1 VHPAAYIP
9 NMHGTLSRFPFR
21 SRHLSTSHQILVAAA
36 IVSAAISGCASASAD
51 RSSAATGAKISVIPS
66 IIDFK
71 SVVVGQKNSQ
81 TIKITN
87 SSAESIDLEQ
97 LRVSGAGFTLSSAKV
112 PVILPV
118 GAQVSVSVVFA
129 PASTSGASGSLLI
142 SSSDLKAPV
151 SVPLSGSGEKA
162 TPALAVS
169 PASLNFG
176 TRTVK
181 SSTSQSVTL
190 KNTGNIALSISSVGV
205 ASSAFSTSGLAKGVS
220 LSPDQQVEFQVW
232 FHPTVAGN
240 SSSAIT
246 VGTSSL
252 PTSVK
257 LGVAGSA
264 TNSTATSPSSVSSH
278 FVTLNWDP
286 STSTVAGYH
295 IYRGESSNGP
305 FERITSSVLGS
316 LNYRDSRVQP
326 GGHYYYVVTAVEA
339 DGSES
344 TYSNEVAADIP
355 SN

>member
-1 VHPAAYIP
+1 
-9 NMHGTLSRFPFR
+9 MHGTSSRFSFG
-21 SRHLSTSHQILVAAA
+21 SFALRHLANSHQILVAAA
-36 IVSAAISGCASASAD
+36 IVSAAISGCASVSAD
-51 RSSAATGAKISVIPS
+51 KSSAALGAKISVVPS

-87 SSAESIDLEQ
+87 SGAESIGLEQ
-97 LRVSGAGFTLSSAKV
+97 LRVSGSGFTLSPAKV

-129 PASTSGASGSLLI
+129 PSSTSGASGSLVI

-162 TPALAVS
+162 TPALVAS

-176 TRTVK
+176 TRAVK

-190 KNTGNIALSISSVGV
+190 KNTGNIALAIDSVSLAG
-205 ASSAFSTSGLAKGVS
+205 SAFSTTGLAKGIS

-240 SSSAIT
+240 SSSTIT

-252 PTSVK
+252 PASVR

-264 TNSTATSPSSVSSH
+264 TNSTVTSPGSVSSH
-278 FVTLNWDP
+278 AVTLDWDP
-286 STSTVAGYH
+286 TTSSVAGYYV
-295 IYRGESSNGP
+295 YRSESSNGP
-305 FERITSSVLGS
+305 FQRVTNSVIGS
-316 LNYRDSRVQP
+316 LNYRDVTVQS

-344 TYSNEVAADIP
+344 TYSNEVNAVIP
-355 SN
+355 ST

>member
-1 VHPAAYIP
+1 
-9 NMHGTLSRFPFR
+9 MHGTSRLPFR
-21 SRHLSTSHQILVAAA
+21 SLALRHLSSSHQILVAAA
-36 IVSAAISGCASASAD
+36 IISAAISGCASVSAD
-51 RSSAATGAKISVIPS
+51 KSSAALGAKISVVPS

-87 SSAESIDLEQ
+87 SSAKSIALEQ
-97 LRVSGAGFTLSSAKV
+97 LRLSGSGFTLSSGKV
-112 PVILPV
+112 PVILPA
-118 GAQVSVSVVFA
+118 GAQASVSVVFA
-129 PASTSGASGSLLI
+129 PASTSGASGSLVI

-176 TRTVK
+176 TRAVK

-205 ASSAFSTSGLAKGVS
+205 ASSAFSISGLARGIS
-220 LSPDQQVEFQVW
+220 LSPDQQVQFQVS

-240 SSSAIT
+240 SSSTIT

-252 PTSVK
+252 PTSVN

-264 TNSTATSPSSVSSH
+264 TNSTVTSPSSVPSH
-278 FVTLNWDP
+278 AVILDWNP
-286 STSTVAGYH
+286 STSSVAGYH
-295 IYRGESSNGP
+295 IYRSESSSGP
-305 FERITSSVLGS
+305 FQRVTNSVIGS
-316 LNYRDSRVQP
+316 LNYRDSTVQP

-344 TYSNEVAADIP
+344 IYSNEVAAVIP
-355 SN
+355 ST

>member
-1 VHPAAYIP
+1 
-9 NMHGTLSRFPFR
+9 MHGTSFQSPFR
-21 SRHLSTSHQILVAAA
+21 SLTLRHLATSHQILVAAA
-36 IVSAAISGCASASAD
+36 IISAAISGCASASAD
-51 RSSAATGAKISVIPS
+51 KSSAATGAKISVVPS

-81 TIKITN
+81 TVKITN

-97 LRVSGAGFTLSSAKV
+97 LRVSGSGFTLSPAKV

-118 GAQVSVSVVFA
+118 GAQASVNVVFA
-129 PASTSGASGSLLI
+129 PSSTSSASGSLVI

-162 TPALAVS
+162 APALAAS

-176 TRTVK
+176 TRAVK

-190 KNTGNIALSISSVGV
+190 KNTGNIALSINSVGV
-205 ASSAFSTSGLAKGVS
+205 ASSAFSTTGLAKGIS

-232 FHPTVAGN
+232 FNPTVAGN
-240 SSSAIT
+240 SSSTIT
-246 VGTSSL
+246 VLTSSL

-257 LGVAGSA
+257 LSVAGSA
-264 TNSTATSPSSVSSH
+264 TNSTVTPPSSVPSH
-278 FVTLNWDP
+278 AVTLDWNP
-286 STSTVAGYH
+286 STSSVAGYH
-295 IYRGESSNGP
+295 VYRSESSNGP
-305 FERITSSVLGS
+305 FQRVTNSVISS
-316 LNYRDSRVQP
+316 LNYRDASVQP

-344 TYSNEVAADIP
+344 GYSNEVAAVIP
-355 SN
+355 ST

>member
-1 VHPAAYIP
+1 
-9 NMHGTLSRFPFR
+9 MHGTSRLAFR
-21 SRHLSTSHQILVAAA
+21 SLALRHLSSSHQILVAAA
-36 IVSAAISGCASASAD
+36 IISAAISGCASVSAD
-51 RSSAATGAKISVIPS
+51 KSSAALGAKISVVPS

-87 SSAESIDLEQ
+87 SSAESIALGQ
-97 LRVSGAGFTLSSAKV
+97 LRVSGSGFTLSSAKV

-118 GAQVSVSVVFA
+118 GAQASLSVVFA
-129 PASTSGASGSLLI
+129 PASTSGASGSLVI

-162 TPALAVS
+162 TPALATF

-176 TRTVK
+176 TRAVK

-190 KNTGNIALSISSVGV
+190 KNTGNIALSISSVSV
-205 ASSAFSTSGLAKGVS
+205 ASSAFSISGLAKGIS
-220 LSPDQQVEFQVW
+220 LSPDQQVEFQVS

-240 SSSAIT
+240 SSSTIT

-252 PTSVK
+252 PTPVK

-264 TNSTATSPSSVSSH
+264 TNSTVTSPGSVPSH
-278 FVTLNWDP
+278 SVILDWNP
-286 STSTVAGYH
+286 STSSVAGYH
-295 IYRGESSNGP
+295 IYRSDSSSGP
-305 FERITSSVLGS
+305 FQRVTNSVIGS
-316 LNYRDSRVQP
+316 LNYRDSTVQL

-344 TYSNEVAADIP
+344 TYSNEVGADIP

>member
-1 VHPAAYIP
+1 
-9 NMHGTLSRFPFR
+9 MHGKSSRLLFG
-21 SRHLSTSHQILVAAA
+21 SLALRHLATSHQILVAAA
-36 IVSAAISGCASASAD
+36 IVSAAISGCASVSAD
-51 RSSAATGAKISVIPS
+51 KSSAALGAKISVVPS
-66 IIDFK
+66 VIDFK

-87 SSAESIDLEQ
+87 SSAESIGLEQ
-97 LRVSGAGFTLSSAKV
+97 LRVSGSGFTLSPAKV

-118 GAQVSVSVVFA
+118 GAQISVSVVFA
-129 PASTSGASGSLLI
+129 PSSASGASGSLVI

-162 TPALAVS
+162 TPALTAS

-176 TRTVK
+176 TRTVS
-181 SSTSQSVTL
+181 SSTLQSVTL
-190 KNTGNIALSISSVGV
+190 KNTGNIALSISSVSV
-205 ASSAFSTSGLAKGVS
+205 ASSAFSISGLTKGVS

-240 SSSAIT
+240 SSSTIT

-252 PTSVK
+252 STSVK

-264 TNSTATSPSSVSSH
+264 TNSTTSSPSSVPSH
-278 FVTLNWDP
+278 SVTLNWDP
-286 STSTVAGYH
+286 STSSVAGYH
-295 IYRGESSNGP
+295 IYRSESSNGP
-305 FERITSSVLGS
+305 FQRVSNSVIGL
-316 LNYRDSRVQP
+316 LNYRDTSVQP

-344 TYSNEVAADIP
+344 IYSNEVAAEIP
-355 SN
+355 ST

>member
-1 VHPAAYIP
+1 
-9 NMHGTLSRFPFR
+9 MHGTSSRFSFG
-21 SRHLSTSHQILVAAA
+21 SFALRHLANSHQILVAAA
-36 IVSAAISGCASASAD
+36 IVSAAISGCASVSAD
-51 RSSAATGAKISVIPS
+51 KSSAALGAKISVVPS

-87 SSAESIDLEQ
+87 SGAESIGLAQ
-97 LRVSGAGFTLSSAKV
+97 LRVSGSGFTLSPAKV

-129 PASTSGASGSLLI
+129 PSGTSGASGSLVI

-162 TPALAVS
+162 TPALVAS

-176 TRTVK
+176 TRAVK

-190 KNTGNIALSISSVGV
+190 KNTLAG
-205 ASSAFSTSGLAKGVS
+205 SAFSTTGLAKGIS

-240 SSSAIT
+240 SSSTIT

-252 PTSVK
+252 PASVR

-264 TNSTATSPSSVSSH
+264 TNSTVTSPGSVSSH
-278 FVTLNWDP
+278 AVTLDWDP
-286 STSTVAGYH
+286 STSSVTGYY
-295 IYRGESSNGP
+295 IYRSESSNGP
-305 FERITSSVLGS
+305 FQRVTNSVIGS
-316 LNYRDSRVQP
+316 LNYRDVTVQS

-344 TYSNEVAADIP
+344 TYSNEVNAVIP
-355 SN
+355 ST

>member
-1 VHPAAYIP
+1 
-9 NMHGTLSRFPFR
+9 MHGTSSRFSFR
-21 SRHLSTSHQILVAAA
+21 SRRLSTSHQILVAAA

-51 RSSAATGAKISVIPS
+51 RSSAALGAKISVVPS

-97 LRVSGAGFTLSSAKV
+97 LHVSGSGFTLSSAKV

-129 PASTSGASGSLLI
+129 PSSTSGASGSLVI

-162 TPALAVS
+162 TPALTVS

-176 TRTVK
+176 IRTVK

-190 KNTGNIALSISSVGV
+190 KNTGNIALSISSVSV
-205 ASSAFSTSGLAKGVS
+205 ASSAFSTSGLAKGIS

-232 FHPTVAGN
+232 FNPTVTGN
-240 SSSAIT
+240 SSSSIT
-246 VGTSSL
+246 VGTSSSL

-257 LGVAGSA
+257 LSVAGSA

-278 FVTLNWDP
+278 FVTLDWDP
-286 STSTVAGYH
+286 STSAVAGYH
-295 IYRGESSNGP
+295 IYRSESSNGP
-305 FERITSSVLGS
+305 FARVTNSVIGS
-316 LNYRDSRVQP
+316 LNYRDSSVQP

-344 TYSNEVAADIP
+344 TYSNEVAVDIP
-355 SN
+355 ST

>member
-1 VHPAAYIP
+1 
-9 NMHGTLSRFPFR
+9 MHGTSRLLFR
-21 SRHLSTSHQILVAAA
+21 SLALRHLSSSHQILVAAA
-36 IVSAAISGCASASAD
+36 VISAAISGCASVSAD
-51 RSSAATGAKISVIPS
+51 KSSAALGAKISVVPS

-87 SSAESIDLEQ
+87 SSAESIALEQ
-97 LRVSGAGFTLSSAKV
+97 LRVSGSGFTLSSSAKV

-118 GAQVSVSVVFA
+118 GAQASVSVVFA
-129 PASTSGASGSLLI
+129 PSSTSGASGSLVI

-176 TRTVK
+176 TRAVK

-190 KNTGNIALSISSVGV
+190 KNTGNIALSISSVSV
-205 ASSAFSTSGLAKGVS
+205 ASSAFSISGLAKGIS
-220 LSPDQQVEFQVW
+220 LSPDQQVEFQVS
-232 FHPTVAGN
+232 FHPTVAGD
-240 SSSAIT
+240 STSTIT

-252 PTSVK
+252 PTSVN

-264 TNSTATSPSSVSSH
+264 TNSTVTSPGSVPSH
-278 FVTLNWDP
+278 AVILDWNP
-286 STSTVAGYH
+286 STSSVAGYY
-295 IYRGESSNGP
+295 IYRSESSSGP
-305 FERITSSVLGS
+305 FQRVTNSVIGS
-316 LNYRDSRVQP
+316 LNYRDSTVQP

-344 TYSNEVAADIP
+344 AYSNEVAADIP
-355 SN
+355 ST

>member
-1 VHPAAYIP
+1 
-9 NMHGTLSRFPFR
+9 MLRQLFR
-21 SRHLSTSHQILVAAA
+21 SHQLLVAAL
-36 IVSAAISGCASASAD
+36 IISTAISGCASVPAD
-51 RSSAATGAKISVIPS
+51 KSSAAPAAKISVVPS

-81 TIKITN
+81 TLKITN

-97 LRVSGAGFTLSSAKV
+97 LRVSGSGFTLSSAKV
-112 PVILPV
+112 PVILPA
-118 GAQVSVSVVFA
+118 GAQVSVTVVFA
-129 PASTSGASGSLLI
+129 PASTSNASGSLVI

-162 TPALAVS
+162 TPALTAS

-176 TRTVK
+176 TRAVK

-190 KNTGNIALSISSVGV
+190 KNTGNIALSISSVSL

-220 LSPDQQVEFQVW
+220 LSPDQKVEFQVW

-240 SSSAIT
+240 SSSTIT
-246 VGTSSL
+246 VATSSL
-252 PTSVK
+252 PTPVQLS
-257 LGVAGSA
+257 VAGSA
-264 TNSTATSPSSVSSH
+264 TNSTVTSPSSVPSH
-278 FVTLNWDP
+278 SVTLDWDP

-295 IYRGESSNGP
+295 IYRSESSSGP
-305 FERITSSVLGS
+305 FQRVSNSVVGS
-316 LNYRDSRVQP
+316 LNYRDTSVQP

-344 TYSNEVAADIP
+344 VYSNEVAAEIP
-355 SN
+355 ST

>member
-1 VHPAAYIP
+1 
-9 NMHGTLSRFPFR
+9 MHGTSRLPFR
-21 SRHLSTSHQILVAAA
+21 SLRHLSSSHQILVAAA
-36 IVSAAISGCASASAD
+36 IISAAISGCASVSAD
-51 RSSAATGAKISVIPS
+51 KSSAALGAKISVVPS

-81 TIKITN
+81 TVKITN

-97 LRVSGAGFTLSSAKV
+97 LRVSGSGFTLSPAKV

-118 GAQVSVSVVFA
+118 GGQVSVSVVFA
-129 PASTSGASGSLLI
+129 PSNTSGASGSLVI

-162 TPALAVS
+162 TPALAAS

-176 TRTVK
+176 TRAVK

-190 KNTGNIALSISSVGV
+190 KNTGNIALSISSVSV
-205 ASSAFSTSGLAKGVS
+205 ASSAFSISGLAKGVS

-240 SSSAIT
+240 SSSTIT

-252 PTSVK
+252 STSVK

-264 TNSTATSPSSVSSH
+264 TNSTTSSPSSVPSH
-278 FVTLNWDP
+278 AVTLNWDP
-286 STSTVAGYH
+286 STSSVAGYH
-295 IYRGESSNGP
+295 IYRSETSNGP
-305 FERITSSVLGS
+305 FQRVSSSVIAS
-316 LNYRDSRVQP
+316 LNYRDASVQN

-344 TYSNEVAADIP
+344 IYSNEVAAVIP
-355 SN
+355 ST

>member
-1 VHPAAYIP
+1 
-9 NMHGTLSRFPFR
+9 MHGTSRFPFG
-21 SRHLSTSHQILVAAA
+21 SFALRHLATSHQILVAAA

-51 RSSAATGAKISVIPS
+51 KSSAALGAKISVVPS

-87 SSAESIDLEQ
+87 SSTESIGLEQ
-97 LRVSGAGFTLSSAKV
+97 LRVSGSGFALSPAKV
-112 PVILPV
+112 PVILPA

-129 PASTSGASGSLLI
+129 PSSTSGASGSLVI

-176 TRTVK
+176 TRAVK

-190 KNTGNIALSISSVGV
+190 KNTGNIALSISSVSV
-205 ASSAFSTSGLAKGVS
+205 ASSAFSISGLAKGIS
-220 LSPDQQVEFQVW
+220 LSPDQQVEFQVS
-232 FHPTVAGN
+232 FHPTVAGD
-240 SSSAIT
+240 STSTIT

-252 PTSVK
+252 PTSVN

-264 TNSTATSPSSVSSH
+264 TNSTVTSPGSVPSH
-278 FVTLNWDP
+278 AVILDWNP
-286 STSTVAGYH
+286 STSSVAGYY
-295 IYRGESSNGP
+295 IYRSESSSGP
-305 FERITSSVLGS
+305 FQRVTNSVIGS
-316 LNYRDSRVQP
+316 LNYRDSTVQP

-344 TYSNEVAADIP
+344 AYSNEVAADIP
-355 SN
+355 ST